1 MKKRS
6 VKRRKF
12 VFILNWIQVYIDL
25 DARQGRRSTLSRRIT
40 ICHTLRGKEYTPTFL
55 MPMTEIGQRLQN
67 SSLCLNRRILLQK
80 RRDMFFRSNMSVDRQ
95 LRWKGLICT

>member
-55 MPMTEIGQRLQN
+55 MPMKEIGQRLKN
-67 SSLCLNRRILLQK
+67 SSLCLNRRLLLEK
-80 RRDMFFRSNMSVDRQ
+80 RGELSLRSHSSVDRQ
-95 LRWKGLICT
+95 LRCD